1 MSLQKR
7 VALRT
12 KRRKYRVR
20 NNMAS
25 RGLKLRVSVYR
36 SLNHDYVQIIDDVK
50 QQTVLSLSSINLSGQ
65 TGTKR
70 EVARQI
76 GIELAKKAI
85 SNGIKEVFFDR
96 GSFLFHGRVREVA
109 EGLREGGLQ
118 F

>member
-1 MSLQKR
+1 MSLQKK

-12 KRRKYRVR
+12 ERRKYRVR
-20 NNMAS
+20 NNMFS
-25 RGLKLRVSVYR
+25 RGMKLRVSVFR

-50 QQTVLSLSSINLSGQ
+50 QTTVLSLSSLNLLKQ

-70 EVARQI
+70 EIARQV
-76 GIELAKKAI
+76 GIELAKKAV